1 MSSLHD
7 VDYPCIP
14 GWHRTKLPSMRVLAS
29 GVLIL
34 LTAVW
39 AQGQKISPAAAPIVK
54 AGATFQFSANEEV
67 RWSMAPGSLGT
78 IDEKTGVY
86 TAPSSVS
93 ARLSYGGC
101 QVLPNNHIFNTRIDS
116 LPVDSHSTSWVGS
129 ANSGKIN
136 YISSFQINYADSSTP
151 IKNLSFVYTPEHNGG
166 FLIPPYPGIKVESGY
181 FASLSGSFDKHMFVM
196 EPGKCRFQ
204 EIYDLIPA
212 GFSSRCATCTGVGGV
227 RYLGLTYDLP
237 VTGATN
243 AAGTF
248 IIPLMLTLKEFE
260 RALETGGTINHALL
274 FTLKN
279 NFIARSFI
287 WPATANA
294 YAPWGTIPYGAR
306 FRLRS
311 SFDVSKFSP
320 AAQILLTQLKQ
331 YGIILTD
338 GGIQWQIGVE
348 DTKWPP
354 NILSAFVEVRE
365 ALKPTDMEAVDE
377 SSLMVSP
384 SSGYAKAGA
393 EEVVA
398 TSVKHPEKSAKMPV
412 ILSGV
417 TVDFLTNQKYIQAG
431 TPPQKFVAYVGGT
444 DNGGVVWS
452 MNPSVGTLSSDG
464 VYSPPETVPSA
475 QVTTVTATSV
485 VDSSASTQMTVTI
498 FPPGPIRIALGRPSL
513 FTDPD
518 GKVWQASTGYDSG
531 VIFSNGWVGTETKA
545 NYVYRSQ
552 LYAWGDIRFDF
563 TVPNG
568 NYQVV
573 GKFASANATSPGQ
586 FTFDIESQGEVVHRD
601 VDVFAQAGGEYKPL
615 DIPSPAK
622 VTNGQLSYVLRH
634 VTGEN
639 VGIAAIEILPVETS
653 SQTDP
658 GSPAPSASSKMAAH

>member
-1 MSSLHD
+1 MLSIRLF
-7 VDYPCIP
+7 
-14 GWHRTKLPSMRVLAS
+14 AS
-29 GVLIL
+29 GILIL

-54 AGATFQFSANEEV
+54 TGATFQFSANEEV

-78 IDEKTGVY
+78 IDENTGVY
-86 TAPSSVS
+86 TAPPSIR

-116 LPVDSHSTSWVGS
+116 LPIDSHSASWVAS

-166 FLIPPYPGIKVESGY
+166 FLLPPYPGIRVESGY
-181 FASLSGSFDKHMFVM
+181 FASLSASFDKHVFVM

-204 EIYDLIPA
+204 EIYNLIPV
-212 GFSSRCATCTGVGGV
+212 GFSPRCATCTAVGGV

-260 RALETGGTINHALL
+260 RALRTGGTIDHALL

-311 SFDVSKFSP
+311 SFDGSKFSP

-354 NILSAFVEVRE
+354 NILAAFVEVKE
-365 ALKPTDMEAVDE
+365 ALKPTDMEAVDG

-398 TSVKHPEKSAKMPV
+398 TSVKHPDKSAKISV
-412 ILSGV
+412 ILSGI
-417 TVDFLTNQKYIQAG
+417 TVDFVSNQKYIQAG
-431 TPPQKFVAYVGGT
+431 TPAQKFVAYVGGT
-444 DNGGVVWS
+444 DDRGVVWS
-452 MNPSVGTLSSDG
+452 MNPSLGTLSSDG
-464 VYSPPETVPSA
+464 VYTPPQTVPSA
-475 QVTTVTATSV
+475 QVTTITATSV

-531 VIFSNGWVGTETKA
+531 GIFSNGWVGTETKA
-545 NYVYRSQ
+545 NYIYRSQ

-568 NYQVV
+568 NYQVI
-573 GKFASANATSPGQ
+573 GKFASANTTAPGQ
-586 FTFDIESQGEVVHRD
+586 ATFDIESQGEVVHRD
-601 VDVFAQAGGEYKPL
+601 VDLFAQAGGEYKPL

-639 VGIAAIEILPVETS
+639 LGIAAIEILPVETNSQNEPASPSRAVS
-653 SQTDP
+653 ST
-658 GSPAPSASSKMAAH
+658 AVAR

>member
-1 MSSLHD
+1 MLF
-7 VDYPCIP
+7 
-14 GWHRTKLPSMRVLAS
+14 MRLFAS

-39 AQGQKISPAAAPIVK
+39 AQGQKISPATAPIVK
-54 AGATFQFSANEEV
+54 TGATFEFSANEEV

-86 TAPSSVS
+86 NAPSSIS

-116 LPVDSHSTSWVGS
+116 LAVDSHSTSWVDS

-136 YISSFQINYADSSTP
+136 YISSFQLNYADSSTP

-212 GFSSRCATCTGVGGV
+212 GFSHGCPTCTGVGGV

-248 IIPLMLTLKEFE
+248 IIPLILTLKEFE
-260 RALETGGTINHALL
+260 RALRTGGTIDHALL

-311 SFDVSKFSP
+311 SFDISKFSP

-348 DTKWPP
+348 DAKWPP
-354 NILSAFVEVRE
+354 NILAAFVEVRE

-377 SSLMVSP
+377 SSLMVSS

-431 TPPQKFVAYVGGT
+431 TSPQKFVAYVGGT
-444 DNGGVVWS
+444 DDHGVVWS

-464 VYSPPETVPSA
+464 VYTPPQTVPSA
-475 QVTTVTATSV
+475 QVTTVTAASV
-485 VDSSASTQMTVTI
+485 VDSSASTQMTITI

-545 NYVYRSQ
+545 NYIYRSQ

-568 NYQVV
+568 DYQVI
-573 GKFASANATSPGQ
+573 GKFASANATAPGQ
-586 FTFDIESQGEVVHRD
+586 FTFNIESQGEVVHQD

-639 VGIAAIEILPVETS
+639 LGIAAIEILPVETS
-653 SQTDP
+653 SQTEP
-658 GSPAPSASSKMAAH
+658 PSASSKMAAH

>member
-1 MSSLHD
+1 
-7 VDYPCIP
+7 
-14 GWHRTKLPSMRVLAS
+14 MRWFAS
-29 GVLIL
+29 GFLIL
-34 LTAVW
+34 LTAIW
-39 AQGQKISPAAAPIVK
+39 ALAQVKISPSAAPIVK
-54 AGATFQFSANEEV
+54 AGATLQFSANEEV

-86 TAPSSVS
+86 TAPSSISVP
-93 ARLSYGGC
+93 LSFGGC
-101 QVLPNNHIFNTRIDS
+101 QVLPNNHVFNTKVDS
-116 LPVDSHSTSWVGS
+116 LPLDAHSASWVAS

-136 YISSFQINYADSSTP
+136 YISSFQMNYADSSTP

-166 FLIPPYPGIKVESGY
+166 FLIPPYPGLKVESGY
-181 FASLSGSFDKHMFVM
+181 FASLSGSFDKHVFVM

-212 GFSSRCATCTGVGGV
+212 GSSTRCAACTGAAGV
-227 RYLGLTYDLP
+227 RYLGMTYDLP

-248 IIPLMLTLKEFE
+248 IIPLMLTLKEFD
-260 RALETGGTINHALL
+260 RALQSRGTINHALL

-311 SFDVSKFSP
+311 SFDISKFSP
-320 AAQILLTQLKQ
+320 PAQILLTQLKQ
-331 YGIILTD
+331 FGIILTD

-354 NILSAFVEVRE
+354 NILSAFREVRD
-365 ALKPTDMEAVDE
+365 ALQPTDMEAVDE

-384 SSGYAKAGA
+384 GSGYAKVGA

-398 TSVKHPEKSAKMPV
+398 TSVKHPDKSAKMPI
-412 ILSGV
+412 ILSGA

-431 TPPQKFVAYVGGT
+431 TPPQKFAAYVGGT
-444 DNGGVVWS
+444 ENQGIVWS
-452 MNPSVGTLSSDG
+452 MNPSVGTLSSEG
-464 VYSPPETVPSA
+464 VYTPPQTVPSA
-475 QVTTVTATSV
+475 QAFTVTATSV

-498 FPPGPIRIALGRPSL
+498 FPPGPIRIALGRSNI
-513 FTDPD
+513 FKDPD
-518 GKVWQASTGYDSG
+518 GKIWQASTGYDSG
-531 VIFSNGWVGTETKA
+531 VIFSNGWVGAETQA
-545 NYVYRSQ
+545 NYIYRSQ
-552 LYAWGDIRFDF
+552 LYAWGDIRFDI

-568 NYQVV
+568 NYQVI
-573 GKFASANATSPGQ
+573 GKFASANASGPGQ
-586 FTFDIESQGEVVHRD
+586 YTFNIESQGEVVHHD

-622 VTNGQLSYVLRH
+622 VTNGQLLYVLRH

-639 VGIAAIEILPVETS
+639 LGIAAIEILPVEAT
-653 SQTDP
+653 SQTEP
-658 GSPAPSASSKMAAH
+658 GSPNHSTISTAAH

>member
-1 MSSLHD
+1 MRSL
-7 VDYPCIP
+7 
-14 GWHRTKLPSMRVLAS
+14 AF
-29 GVLIL
+29 GVLL
-34 LTAVW
+34 LLAAVW
-39 AQGQKISPAAAPIVK
+39 VQGQVKISPATAPIVK
-54 AGATFQFSANEEV
+54 TGATFQFSANEEV
-67 RWSMAPGSLGT
+67 RWSMAPGSLGN

-93 ARLSYGGC
+93 ARVSYGGC

-116 LPVDSHSTSWVGS
+116 LPVDSHSDSWVAS

-136 YISSFQINYADSSTP
+136 YISSYQINYADSSTP

-181 FASLSGSFDKHMFVM
+181 FASLDGSFDKHVFVM

-204 EIYDLIPA
+204 EIYNLIPV
-212 GFSSRCATCTGVGGV
+212 GFSPRCATCTAVGGV

-260 RALETGGTINHALL
+260 KALETGGTIDHALL

-311 SFDVSKFSP
+311 SFDISKFSP

-338 GGIQWQIGVE
+338 GGIQWQIGTE

-354 NILSAFVEVRE
+354 NMHSAFAEVRD

-384 SSGYAKAGA
+384 NSGYAKVGA

-398 TSVKHPEKSAKMPV
+398 TSVKHPDKSAKMPV

-444 DNGGVVWS
+444 DNPGVVWS
-452 MNPSVGTLSSDG
+452 MNPSLGTLSSDG

-485 VDSSASTQMTVTI
+485 ADSSASTQMTVTI
-498 FPPGPIRIALGRPSL
+498 FPPGPIRIALGRPKP

-518 GKVWQASTGYDSG
+518 GKVWQASTGYDAG
-531 VIFSNGWVGTETKA
+531 VIFSNGWGATETKA
-545 NYVYRSQ
+545 NYLYRDQ
-552 LYAWGDIRFDF
+552 LYGWGDIRFDF

-568 NYQVV
+568 SYQVI
-573 GKFASANATSPGQ
+573 GKFASTNTTAPGQ
-586 FTFDIESQGEVVHRD
+586 ATFNIESQGQTTHREVD
-601 VDVFAQAGGEYKPL
+601 LFAQAGGEYKPL

-634 VTGEN
+634 VTGGN
-639 VGIAAIEILPVETS
+639 VGIAAIEIVPVETDGG
-653 SQTDP
+653 TM
-658 GSPAPSASSKMAAH
+658 PANPAARSNASTH

>member
-1 MSSLHD
+1 
-7 VDYPCIP
+7 
-14 GWHRTKLPSMRVLAS
+14 
-29 GVLIL
+29 
-34 LTAVW
+34 
-39 AQGQKISPAAAPIVK
+39 
-54 AGATFQFSANEEV
+54 
-67 RWSMAPGSLGT
+67 MAPGGRGT

-101 QVLPNNHIFNTRIDS
+101 QVLPNNHIFNTRVDS
-116 LPVDSHSTSWVGS
+116 LPVDSHSSSWIAS
-129 ANSGKIN
+129 ASSGVIN
-136 YISSFQINYADSSTP
+136 YISSFAVNYADADTP
-151 IKNLSFVYTPEHNGG
+151 VKNLTFVYTPEHNGG
-166 FLIPPYPGIKVESGY
+166 YLIPTYPGIKVESGY
-181 FASLSGSFDKHMFVM
+181 FASLSGSFDKHVFVM
-196 EPGKCRFQ
+196 DPSKCRFQ
-204 EIYDLIPA
+204 EIYNLIPV
-212 GFSSRCATCTGVGGV
+212 GFSPRCPTCTAVGGV

-248 IIPLMLTLKEFE
+248 IIPLMLTLQEFE
-260 RALETGGTINHALL
+260 RALGTGGTINHALL

-311 SFDVSKFSP
+311 SFDITKFSP

-338 GGIQWQIGVE
+338 GGIQWQIGTE

-354 NILSAFVEVRE
+354 NIQSAFTEVRE
-365 ALKPTDMEAVDE
+365 ALRPTDMEAVDE
-377 SSLMVSP
+377 SSLMVSLG
-384 SSGYAKAGA
+384 SGYAQVGA

-398 TSVKHPEKSAKMPV
+398 TSVKHPDKSAEMPV
-412 ILSGV
+412 VLAGV

-444 DNGGVVWS
+444 DNHGVAWS
-452 MNPSVGTLSSDG
+452 MNPSLGTLSPDG
-464 VYSPPETVPSA
+464 LYSPPKTVPLA
-475 QVTTVTATSV
+475 QVMTVTATSV
-485 VDSSASTQMTVTI
+485 VDSSASTQMAVTI

-518 GKVWQASTGYDSG
+518 GKVWQASTGYDTG
-531 VIFSNGWVGTETKA
+531 IIFSNGWVGTETA
-545 NYVYRSQ
+545 TNYIFRSQ

-568 NYQVV
+568 NYQVI
-573 GKFASANATSPGQ
+573 GKFASTNTTAPGQ
-586 FTFDIESQGEVVHRD
+586 ATFNIDSQGEVIHRD

-634 VTGEN
+634 VTGGN
-639 VGIAAIEILPVETS
+639 VGIAAIEIVPVETNI
-653 SQTDP
+653 QATP
-658 GSPAPSASSKMAAH
+658 PNPAAGSNAATY